1 MSRFIFAIAALLIG
15 TTQVTQA
22 QESSGFG
29 GFELNNHQLISLATQ
44 DVGTLGLNWKVGDKM
59 NYSVSLASM
68 GNIGTSEKS
77 VTKDEGTSLWM
88 VQTIDIPMAGQKQT
102 TEIQLEKATGKV
114 LKLIVNGKEQDLSN
128 DDQGLEI
135 ISQDYTSITVAAG
148 TYKALHI
155 VAKTKDVSKI
165 EVWMNPKDTCI
176 DGTLK
181 QVMAIQFGDLALELT
196 SFKRN

>member
-15 TTQVTQA
+15 NAQFSQA
-22 QESSGFG
+22 QDST

-44 DVGTLGLNWKVGDKM
+44 DVGPLGLNWKVGDKM
-59 NYSVSLASM
+59 NYTVSLASM
-68 GNIGTSEKS
+68 GNIGSSEKF
-77 VTKDEGTSLWM
+77 VAKDEGTSLWIT
-88 VQTIDIPMAGQKQT
+88 QNIDIPMAGQKQT
-102 TEIQLEKATGKV
+102 TEMQLEKATGKV

-135 ISQDYTSITVAAG
+135 ISQEYTSVTVAAG
-148 TYKALHI
+148 TFKALHI